1 MCCQRTALRYRRASH
16 AGQPRRDHSLIKT
29 LELYLARDHDAVV
42 ARWEAKIRY
51 VQDALT
57 DIPHISFE
65 RKIDSE
71 TYIVPKLLIHM

>member
-16 AGQPRRDHSLIKT
+16 EGQPRRDHSLIKT

-42 ARWEAKIRY
+42 ARWEAKIRH